1 MSRHYSPFRDLTP
14 WFRNLQEAQERE
26 VAERRAW
33 LAGVQK
39 RLGLVTRENVNEMI
53 GARIEALG
61 GVMWPS

>member
-39 RLGLVTRENVNEMI
+39 RLGLVTRENVDQLLEVRLEKI
-53 GARIEALG
+53 YG
-61 GVMWPS
+61 